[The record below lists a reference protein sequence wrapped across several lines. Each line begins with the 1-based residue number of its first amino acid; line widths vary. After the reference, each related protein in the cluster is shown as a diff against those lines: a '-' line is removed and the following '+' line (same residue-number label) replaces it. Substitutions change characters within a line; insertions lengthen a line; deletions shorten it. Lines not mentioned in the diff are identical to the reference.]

1 MADTTV
7 STKGQ
12 VVIPKEIRD
21 RLGWA
26 PGTSLEVEDR
36 GDRVVLRQMRRVRRT
51 TIDDLR
57 GCLRYEGPPK
67 TVEEMD
73 EAVARGARDRR

>member
-12 VVIPKEIRD
+12 VVIPKEIRQ
-21 RLGWA
+21 RLGWG
-26 PGTSLEVEDR
+26 PGTSLEVEHQ
-36 GDRVVLRQMRRVRRT
+36 GDRVVLRQARRAPRT
-51 TIDDLR
+51 TIRELR
-57 GCLRYEGPPK
+57 GCLRYDGPPK

-73 EAVARGARDRR
+73 EAIARGARDRR

>member
-12 VVIPKEIRD
+12 VVIPKDVRD
-21 RLGWA
+21 RLGWR
-26 PGTSLEVEDR
+26 PGTALEIEER
-36 GDRVVLRQMRRVRRT
+36 GDRVVLRQVRRAQRT

-57 GCLRYEGPPK
+57 GCLRYDGPPM
-67 TVEEMD
+67 TIEEMD
-73 EAVARGARDRR
+73 EGIARRARERP

>member
-12 VVIPKEIRD
+12 VVIPKDVRD
-21 RLGWA
+21 RLGWQ
-26 PGTSLEVEDR
+26 PGTSLEIEEH
-36 GDRVVLRQMRRVRRT
+36 GDRLVLRQARRVRRT

-57 GCLRYEGPPK
+57 GCLRYDGPPK
-67 TVEEMD
+67 TLEEM
-73 EAVARGARDRR
+73 EEGIARGARERR

>member
-12 VVIPKEIRD
+12 VVIPKEIRE
-21 RLGWA
+21 RLGWE

-36 GDRVVLRQMRRVRRT
+36 GDRVVLRRVRRAPRT

-57 GCLRYEGPPK
+57 GCLPYNGPPK

-73 EAVARGARDRR
+73 EGIARGARERR